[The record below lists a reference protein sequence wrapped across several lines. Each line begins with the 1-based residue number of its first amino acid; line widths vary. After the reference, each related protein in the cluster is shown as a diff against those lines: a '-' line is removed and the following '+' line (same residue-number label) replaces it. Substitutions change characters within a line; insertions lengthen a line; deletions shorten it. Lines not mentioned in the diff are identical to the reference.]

1 MSEAKQ
7 PLTTENWQ
15 NAMELLGGESL
26 RREAGLHGPVTLIR
40 RGLSVGHAA
49 RFATRAK
56 LSQKDVLRLLGLPKS
71 TYSRQMKAGGLLSPQ
86 SSDKLFRAARVT
98 VRACEVFEDED
109 IALDWLRSPNQ
120 ALGGE
125 RPYDLLD
132 TDAGTEAVEDLL
144 GRIEYG
150 VYS

>member
-1 MSEAKQ
+1 MDQAKS
-7 PLTTENWQ
+7 PLTAESWQ
-15 NAMELLGGESL
+15 QAMELLGGEAL

-40 RGLSVGHAA
+40 RGLAVGHAA

-56 LSQKDVLRLLGLPKS
+56 LSQKDVLRLLGVPRS
-71 TYSRQMKAGGLLSPQ
+71 TYSRQMKAGGTLSPQ

-98 VRACEVFEDED
+98 VRACDVFEDED
-109 IALDWLRSPNQ
+109 IALDWLRTPNQ

-132 TDAGTEAVEDLL
+132 TDAGTEAVEDVL